1 MELVKGQEL
10 FNVLNKNGPLHQS
23 AAAKV
28 FGQIVDAVRYM
39 HGLNIAHRDIKT
51 ENIIIDSDFN
61 AKLIDFGLAKIY
73 NSPNDDYL

>member
-10 FNVLNKNGPLHQS
+10 FTYLNNRGPLNEN

-51 ENIIIDSDFN
+51 
-61 AKLIDFGLAKIY
+61 
-73 NSPNDDYL
+73 